1 MVDRDPPRS
10 DRTGARGIRTLGER
24 LSQTARD
31 VLGSLLARGRR
42 RDPAARMGDAPLT
55 GVPTRGRRRRGRDHR
70 SAVGRASRVPRR
82 GHLAGKDDQH
92 PWARRLG
99 DGHASDRGGVRDRAA
114 HGPSLVDRRA
124 EPRRIGGGHRNPADK
139 DRHGVAGRDDH
150 RRRVGAGER
159 HAPHRGGDPRP
170 PARERP
176 PRATRRPKSPTDG
189 STTMSGT
196 TALVAMLVAYG
207 LFASRLEP
215 LLITAPIFF
224 VVTGLVLGS
233 SGLGILPSGLDSET
247 TLVITELTLG
257 VLLFADAATVRL
269 REVEGDA
276 RLPVRLLLVG
286 LPLTIALGTVAA
298 RLLFAEA
305 GWAAAALIASILAP
319 TDAALGLAVVTNPAV
334 PARIR
339 RALNVESGL
348 NDGIATPFV
357 TLFLTLVIAEEG
369 LGSGHWAAE
378 AAKEIGLALV
388 AAVAVGVLGGKLL
401 VVARR
406 LGWTSTISEQLVVL
420 ALSLLAYVCAVAIG
434 GNGFVAAFVGGLLFG
449 ASTSSRMHE
458 PVEFT
463 ETVGLFASFFVWTVF
478 GALFVGPVITG
489 DIEPVAI
496 LYAVV
501 SLTLVR
507 MVPVA
512 AAVAGVG
519 LRRDTV
525 AFMGWFGPRGL
536 ASVVFTLIAVEELHG
551 AGPVADVIVEL
562 ATWTILLSVVA
573 HGLSAR
579 PLARIYGRHLSGAE
593 DIPELAEVPE
603 PRIRRR
609 SIVR

>member
-1 MVDRDPPRS
+1 MR
-10 DRTGARGIRTLGER
+10 GA
-24 LSQTARD
+24 
-31 VLGSLLARGRR
+31 
-42 RDPAARMGDAPLT
+42 
-55 GVPTRGRRRRGRDHR
+55 
-70 SAVGRASRVPRR
+70 
-82 GHLAGKDDQH
+82 
-92 PWARRLG
+92 
-99 DGHASDRGGVRDRAA
+99 
-114 HGPSLVDRRA
+114 
-124 EPRRIGGGHRNPADK
+124 
-139 DRHGVAGRDDH
+139 
-150 RRRVGAGER
+150 
-159 HAPHRGGDPRP
+159 
-170 PARERP
+170 
-176 PRATRRPKSPTDG
+176 
-189 STTMSGT
+189 
-196 TALVAMLVAYG
+196 TALVAVFVVYG
-207 LFASRLEP
+207 LIASRLDRW
-215 LLITAPIFF
+215 LITAPIFF
-224 VVTGLVLGS
+224 VATGLVLG
-233 SGLGILPSGLDSET
+233 PSGVGVLPGLESET
-247 TLVITELTLG
+247 TLLITELTLG

-269 REVEGDA
+269 REVEGDS
-276 RLPVRLLLVG
+276 RLPIRLLLVG

-298 RLLFAEA
+298 RLLFPEA

-388 AAVAVGVLGGKLL
+388 AAVAVGVLGGRFL

-406 LGWTSTISEQLVVL
+406 LGWTSSSSEQLVVL
-420 ALSLLAYVCAVAIG
+420 AFSLLAYVGAVAMG

-449 ASTSSRMHE
+449 AFTSSQMQK

-478 GALFVGPVITG
+478 GAIFVGPVVTG

-496 LYAVV
+496 LYAVI
-501 SLTLVR
+501 SLTVVR
-507 MVPVA
+507 MLPVA
-512 AAVAGVG
+512 AALVGVG

-536 ASVVFTLIAVEELHG
+536 ASVVFTLIAVEELPG
-551 AGPVADVIVEL
+551 AGPITDAIVEI

-573 HGLSAR
+573 HGLSAG
-579 PLARIYGRHLSGAE
+579 PFASAYGSRLHEAG
-593 DIPELAEVPE
+593 DIPELAEAPE

-609 SIVR
+609 SVAD

>member
-1 MVDRDPPRS
+1 
-10 DRTGARGIRTLGER
+10 
-24 LSQTARD
+24 
-31 VLGSLLARGRR
+31 
-42 RDPAARMGDAPLT
+42 
-55 GVPTRGRRRRGRDHR
+55 
-70 SAVGRASRVPRR
+70 
-82 GHLAGKDDQH
+82 
-92 PWARRLG
+92 
-99 DGHASDRGGVRDRAA
+99 
-114 HGPSLVDRRA
+114 
-124 EPRRIGGGHRNPADK
+124 
-139 DRHGVAGRDDH
+139 
-150 RRRVGAGER
+150 
-159 HAPHRGGDPRP
+159 
-170 PARERP
+170 
-176 PRATRRPKSPTDG
+176 
-189 STTMSGT
+189 MSGA
-196 TALVAMLVAYG
+196 TALVAVFVAYG
-207 LFASRLEP
+207 LIASRLDRW
-215 LLITAPIFF
+215 LITAPIFF
-224 VVTGLVLGS
+224 VATGLVLG
-233 SGLGILPSGLDSET
+233 PSGVGVLPGLESET
-247 TLVITELTLG
+247 TLLITELTLG

-276 RLPVRLLLVG
+276 RLPIRLLFVG

-298 RLLFAEA
+298 RLLFPEA

-406 LGWTSTISEQLVVL
+406 LGWTSSSSEQLVVL
-420 ALSLLAYVCAVAIG
+420 AFSLLAYVGAVAMG

-449 ASTSSRMHE
+449 ASTSSQMHE

-478 GALFVGPVITG
+478 GAIFVGPVVTG
-489 DIEPVAI
+489 VIEPVAI
-496 LYAVV
+496 LYAVI
-501 SLTLVR
+501 SLTVVR
-507 MVPVA
+507 MLPVA
-512 AAVAGVG
+512 VALTDVG

-536 ASVVFTLIAVEELHG
+536 ASVVFTLIAFEDLHG
-551 AGPVADVIVEL
+551 AGPIADAIVEI

-573 HGLSAR
+573 HGLSAG
-579 PLARIYGRHLSGAE
+579 PFASAYGHRLHEAG
-593 DIPELAEVPE
+593 DIPELAEAPE

-609 SIVR
+609 TVAD